1 MSSVEERTQLDLLTA
16 YFQGKSVE
24 LTEKQKEIADRIDY
38 ADNIIRTYTE
48 RRKCVKMI
56 QMKYP
61 DISLTT
67 AYRIF
72 AAARYV
78 FGSVNRFDKEY
89 ERQSIYEKQMK
100 LASILM
106 NTNPVKYAKH
116 INTALLNAAR
126 ILGLDKPDDAHF
138 NPQDLVQHNYLMLV
152 QIGEAMAPGLIGL
165 PGIEKLPE
173 EKKGQLLNAYREL
186 ADEKRFDEI
195 FDESES

>member
-106 NTNPVKYAKH
+106 NTNHVKYAKH

-126 ILGLDKPDDAHF
+126 ILGLDKPDDAQF

-152 QIGEAMAPGLIGL
+152 QIGEAMAPWLIGL
-165 PGIEKLPE
+165 PGIEKLSE
-173 EKKGQLLNAYREL
+173 EKKGQLLNAYR
-186 ADEKRFDEI
+186 
-195 FDESES
+195 